1 MKKSLFVLLMAAL
14 ALPMMAQYASKAE
27 ALNGMNRD
35 KVLTSTPLKAF
46 DGKLNMRAVAES
58 WTFETVEE
66 IDAWQT
72 IDADGDG
79 YTWGFTTDAAH
90 GGYTSMCSD
99 SYKTGVGALT
109 PDNWMV
115 AAVELKGLLKF
126 WAANESSYF
135 ADMFD
140 VLVSLDGE
148 NWTVVAEDVMPG
160 TAWVQYEV
168 DLTAYNGAAG
178 FVAFRHYKTTDMWRV
193 YVDDVTI
200 ETVVELPTNVT
211 VDPAATTANVA
222 WENPANVSWS
232 VRYRPF
238 HQATGYFWDFEDYT
252 SDADMP
258 WTSIDADGDSYGW
271 FLWDPVSLGYDPG
284 DGERLIGTKCAT
296 SASYVSGALT
306 PDDWFISP
314 KVTLSDKL
322 AFWACGQDPSYAA
335 EVFGVYV
342 SVDDQATWE
351 PLAENVVASSPIQQY
366 IYDLSAY
373 EGMEGYVAIRHYNCT
388 DMFRLNIDNIL
399 IGTPAEEEEW
409 ILITDLTETN
419 CALDFL
425 SPETTYELQVRGY
438 NDEGD
443 DSGWTESVY
452 FTTLPGDV
460 PPVVYDETCAA
471 PNGEYIIID
480 KEKAL
485 VTITNNEPGAT
496 VHYVVTLD
504 GVVMEEGDFTGDTWE
519 YIAVGPG
526 AWLVSCVASLPGKND
541 SNPGG
546 VFFPIAPGQQPVA
559 VDEMMAGKTI
569 SSVRYYN
576 AAGQEMQEANG
587 LTIVVTTYT
596 DGTTNAVKVV
606 K

>member
-1 MKKSLFVLLMAAL
+1 MKKSLFVLLMVAL

-35 KVLTSTPLKAF
+35 KVLTSTQLKAF
-46 DGKLNMRAVAES
+46 DGKLDMRGIMNS
-58 WTFETVEE
+58 WTFETMEE

-79 YTWGFTTDAAH
+79 YSWGFTTEAAH

-99 SYKTGVGALT
+99 SYITGVGALT
-109 PDNWMV
+109 PDNWMI
-115 AAVELKGLLKF
+115 AAAKLNGLLKF
-126 WAANESSYF
+126 WAVNESSYF

-140 VLVSLDGE
+140 VLVSVDGD

-160 TAWVQYEV
+160 SSWTQYEV
-168 DLTAYNGAAG
+168 DLSACGGVDGYI
-178 FVAFRHYKTTDMWRV
+178 AFRHYKSVDMWRV
-193 YVDDVTI
+193 YVDDITI
-200 ETVVELPTNVT
+200 ETVVAVPTNVT

-222 WENPANVSWS
+222 WENPTNDGWS
-232 VRYRPF
+232 VRYRPV
-238 HQATGYFWDFEDYT
+238 HEATGYFWDFEDIN
-252 SDADMP
+252 SDAELP
-258 WTSIDADGDSYGW
+258 WTSIDADGDGYGW
-271 FLWDPVSLGYDPG
+271 FLWDPITYGYDPG
-284 DGERLIGTKCAT
+284 DGERLFGTKCAT
-296 SASYVSGALT
+296 SASYVSSALT
-306 PDDWFISP
+306 PDNWFVSP
-314 KVTLSDKL
+314 KVNLIDKL
-322 AFWACGQDPSYAA
+322 SFWAGGQDPNYAS

-342 SVDDQATWE
+342 STDDMATWE
-351 PLAENVVASSPIQQY
+351 PLAENVVATSPIQQY
-366 IYDLSAY
+366 IYDLSDY
-373 EGMEGYVAIRHYNCT
+373 EGMEGYIAIRHYNCT

-399 IGTPAEEEEW
+399 IGTPAVEEQW
-409 ILITDLTETN
+409 ILIDGLTAPN
-419 CALDFL
+419 CVLEFL
-425 SPETTYELQVRGY
+425 EPETAYEVQVMGY
-438 NDEGD
+438 NDEG
-443 DSGWTESVY
+443 ESDWSQSVV
-452 FTTLPGDV
+452 FTTLAEDV

-504 GVVMEEGDFTGDTWE
+504 GVLVEEGDFTGESWE

-526 AWLVSCVASLPGKND
+526 AWLVSCVASMPGKND

-546 VFFPIAPGQQPVA
+546 VFFPIAPGQTPVA

-569 SSVRYYN
+569 SSVRYFN

-587 LTIVVTTYT
+587 MTIVVTTYS